1 MIKMNDEAR
10 KFRKDYEV
18 TRPIQ
23 QRRPNRSNMSRE
35 NVIQFSERY
44 TAKKGTARRA
54 QERRKKQ
61 KMKLRIASL
70 ILAAGIGL
78 GGISVL
84 GSFNKEPESTITQ
97 LQEMGVS
104 EEELGLEQDTLA
116 TMEKYDEYFEN
127 FDPKSANLTDNDVIA
142 MIEEIRLLNF
152 NVIKDKVAD
161 LRGVER
167 KDVKLH
173 YSFDKSDGNY
183 FASVGINEDSYLDRE
198 SYNNDYGILF
208 GLGKD
213 DTIPKE
219 VADLIVQTG
228 GYSWIAEDLKSDH
241 ITKANAIKE
250 LEKLYRKISNVAVK
264 EFTMDDKGNIE
275 LADYTEVREER
286 QGESTKEN
294 GGEER

>member
-1 MIKMNDEAR
+1 MGC
-10 KFRKDYEV
+10 
-18 TRPIQ
+18 T
-23 QRRPNRSNMSRE
+23 
-35 NVIQFSERY
+35 
-44 TAKKGTARRA
+44 
-54 QERRKKQ
+54 
-61 KMKLRIASL
+61 SL

-84 GSFNKEPESTITQ
+84 GSFNKEPEPTITQ

-183 FASVGINEDSYLDRE
+183 FAAVNINEDSYLDRE

-294 GGEER
+294 DGEER

>member
-84 GSFNKEPESTITQ
+84 GSFNKEPEPTITQ

-167 KDVKLH
+167 KDVKLR

-183 FASVGINEDSYLDRE
+183 FAAVNINEDSYLDRE

-294 GGEER
+294 DGEER

>member
-1 MIKMNDEAR
+1 MNDEAR

-84 GSFNKEPESTITQ
+84 GSFNKEPEPTITQ

-264 EFTMDDKGNIE
+264 DFTMDDKGNIE

-294 GGEER
+294 DGEER

>member
-1 MIKMNDEAR
+1 M
-10 KFRKDYEV
+10 
-18 TRPIQ
+18 Q
-23 QRRPNRSNMSRE
+23 SRE
-35 NVIQFSERY
+35 NVIQFPERY

-84 GSFNKEPESTITQ
+84 GSFNKEPEPTITQ

-183 FASVGINEDSYLDRE
+183 FAAVNINEDSYLDRE

-294 GGEER
+294 DGEER

>member
-1 MIKMNDEAR
+1 MNDEAR

>member
-1 MIKMNDEAR
+1 MDDEAR

-18 TRPIQ
+18 TRPMQ
-23 QRRPNRSNMSRE
+23 QRRPSRSNMQSRE
-35 NVIQFSERY
+35 NVIQFPERY

-84 GSFNKEPESTITQ
+84 GSFNKEPEPTITQ

-127 FDPKSANLTDNDVIA
+127 FDPKSANLTDDDVIA

-152 NVIKDKVAD
+152 NVVKDKVAD

-167 KDVKLH
+167 KDVKLR
-173 YSFDKSDGNY
+173 YSFDKNDGNY
-183 FASVGINEDSYLDRE
+183 FAAVNINEDSYLDKE

-228 GYSWIAEDLKSDH
+228 GYDWIVEDLKSDH

-264 EFTMDDKGNIE
+264 DFTMDDKGNIE
-275 LADYTEVREER
+275 LIDYTEVREER
-286 QGESTKEN
+286 QGESSKEN
-294 GGEER
+294 DGEER

>member
-1 MIKMNDEAR
+1 MNDEAR

-84 GSFNKEPESTITQ
+84 GSFNKEPEPTITQ

-116 TMEKYDEYFEN
+116 TMEKYDKYFEN

-294 GGEER
+294 DGEER

>member
-23 QRRPNRSNMSRE
+23 QRRPNRSNMRRE

-84 GSFNKEPESTITQ
+84 GSFNKEPEPTITQ

-294 GGEER
+294 DGEER

>member
-1 MIKMNDEAR
+1 MNDEAR

-84 GSFNKEPESTITQ
+84 GSFNKEPEPTITQ

-294 GGEER
+294 DGEER

>member
-1 MIKMNDEAR
+1 MNDEAR

-61 KMKLRIASL
+61 RWRLKIASL

-84 GSFNKEPESTITQ
+84 GSFNKEPEPTITQ

-183 FASVGINEDSYLDRE
+183 FAAVNINEDSYLDRE

>member
-1 MIKMNDEAR
+1 MNDEAR

-84 GSFNKEPESTITQ
+84 GSFNKEPEPTITQ

-167 KDVKLH
+167 KDVKLR

-183 FASVGINEDSYLDRE
+183 FAAVNINEDSYLDRE

-264 EFTMDDKGNIE
+264 DFTMDDKGNIE

-294 GGEER
+294 DGEER

>member
-1 MIKMNDEAR
+1 MNDEAR

-61 KMKLRIASL
+61 RWRLKIASL

-84 GSFNKEPESTITQ
+84 GSFNKEPEPTITQ

>member
-84 GSFNKEPESTITQ
+84 GSFNKEPEPTITQ

-264 EFTMDDKGNIE
+264 DFTMDDKGNIE

-294 GGEER
+294 DGEER

>member
-1 MIKMNDEAR
+1 MNDEAR

-84 GSFNKEPESTITQ
+84 GSFNKEPEPTITQ

>member
-1 MIKMNDEAR
+1 MNDEAR

-84 GSFNKEPESTITQ
+84 GSFNKEPEPTITQ

-167 KDVKLH
+167 KDVKLR

-183 FASVGINEDSYLDRE
+183 FAAVNINEDSYLDRE

-294 GGEER
+294 DGEER